1 MVMRMGIFFSR
12 KLWDIKK
19 INDTMNTKN
28 ALYFKDESEMQILF
42 HKARLAGD
50 KWMRNSENRIK
61 LTKEIAA
68 VYLEEIHF
76 KNDRIT
82 LVWTKTKFD
91 SYMINVK
98 ILFLS
103 KNKVELG
110 EFVYSEDMVGNHIDD
125 NFYFYHIYE

>member
-1 MVMRMGIFFSR
+1 
-12 KLWDIKK
+12 
-19 INDTMNTKN
+19 MNTKN

-82 LVWTKTKFD
+82 LVWEKTKFD

>member
-1 MVMRMGIFFSR
+1 MGIYFSR
-12 KLWDIKK
+12 KQWDIKK

-28 ALYFKDESEMQILF
+28 ALYFKDESEMEMLF
-42 HKARLAGD
+42 HRARLAGD
-50 KWMRNSENRIK
+50 KWMRKTENRIK

-82 LVWTKTKFD
+82 LVWKKTKFD

>member
-1 MVMRMGIFFSR
+1 MGIYFSR
-12 KLWDIKK
+12 KQWDIKK

-28 ALYFKDESEMQILF
+28 ALYFKDESEMEMLF
-42 HKARLAGD
+42 HRARLAGD
-50 KWMRNSENRIK
+50 KWMRKTENRIK

-82 LVWTKTKFD
+82 LVWKKTKFD

-110 EFVYSEDMVGNHIDD
+110 EFVYSEDMVGNPIDD